1 MLKEVVQLQG
11 TKVMASIPATDSY
24 CSIPNPAPL
33 DTTPGAMPVVIS
45 DDHTEWTP
53 QQIDLKQRWDATRIM
68 VARRNQIAK
77 MLTFA
82 LQASIS
88 LVKILTAQNITAMQH
103 QPARTVMAWIVQIQE
118 QLQELTAF
126 SMRAIVLV
134 DSTHHYE
141 QLEYASFLANSEE
154 AITEALKKGFSRNHE
169 FSFQSWSKAAEFIH
183 DDISS
188 QHTRSLT
195 SRWAARENLQR
206 LHREMKSLFHLEG
219 DLDADECT

>member
-1 MLKEVVQLQG
+1 
-11 TKVMASIPATDSY
+11 
-24 CSIPNPAPL
+24 
-33 DTTPGAMPVVIS
+33 MPVVIL
-45 DDHTEWTP
+45 DDYTEWTP
-53 QQIDLKQRWDATRIM
+53 QQIDLKQRWDDIRIM

-88 LVKILTAQNITAMQH
+88 LVKILTVQNITAMQH

-126 SMRAIVLV
+126 SMRAIVL
-134 DSTHHYE
+134 YE

-195 SRWAARENLQR
+195 SRCSLQW
-206 LHREMKSLFHLEG
+206 
-219 DLDADECT
+219 